1 MTRKWIGIALGG
13 FLAVAAAVSVFYF
26 SGSDEADAAKDR
38 PRRSK
43 RVHKDKVHTATN
55 VVAKTGKKVKKAKK
69 PKKRSKQEMRVE
81 QRLARLRRQIAAES
95 EVDPSLPRA
104 ERNALR
110 GLRGA
115 LHDDNVAA
123 AARYAT
129 QLRDS
134 ASAEVRA
141 EAVQALGWFGNKAI
155 SELTGFLSD
164 PDENVASEARM
175 AWERSL
181 SEIEDDAVKLQ
192 YIEVAMSSIE
202 NADMLDSISMNL
214 NQVSDEK
221 AAVKSMIHIIESGT
235 PSGSAKAREAYEF
248 MTGEEWR
255 GRGPA
260 MQWISEHDSEA
271 ADGAGD
277 TEG

>member
-1 MTRKWIGIALGG
+1 MTRKWIGIALVG
-13 FLAVAAAVSVFYF
+13 FLAVAAVVSVFCF
-26 SGSDEADAAKDR
+26 SGSDGADAAKDR

-43 RVHKDKVHTATN
+43 RLHKDNAQAATN

-69 PKKRSKQEMRVE
+69 SKKKLKQEQLVA
-81 QRLARLRRQIAAES
+81 QRLERLRRQIAAEN
-95 EVDPSLPRA
+95 EVDPSLPRV

-115 LHDDNVAA
+115 LRDDNAAA
-123 AARYAT
+123 AARYAV

-134 ASAEVRA
+134 ASAEVRS
-141 EAVQALGWFGNKAI
+141 EAVQALGWFGNKTL

-164 PDENVASEARM
+164 PDESVASDART

-214 NQVSDEK
+214 NQVSDEG
-221 AAVKSMIHIIESGT
+221 AAVEAMIRIIESGT
-235 PSGSAKAREAYEF
+235 PAGSAKAREAYKF

-260 MQWISEHDSEA
+260 LQWVSEHDSEA
-271 ADGAGD
+271 ADGADD